1 MSTSTHSISK
11 TSFLKFEQCQKA
23 FFLYKNHPYLRDK
36 LSIDKQLTFKR
47 GHDVGYFAQQIFP
60 GGIDVSKETK
70 NSTAVE
76 LTTTLIRNKTPVI
89 YEATFVFNGVLIMVD
104 ILVLQDGKYLAY
116 EVKSSIKI
124 SEIYIKDACL
134 QYYVL
139 KNVLPDFTDLFLVTL
154 NADYVLKNHID
165 PKRLFKKRSFK
176 LKAEE
181 NLLFFNHR
189 ITQAHEVLEQN
200 AIPNVGI
207 GKHCFRPY
215 QCDYFGTCWKDAIN
229 EKSIFNL
236 PFIDKDKL
244 FEWYYAGKK
253 NIEQIENELL
263 EKDILTK
270 VKQAFITNEPIVD
283 VEKIKNFLAKIT
295 LPMAAMDMEI
305 WSPAIPQLEGT
316 RPFEQVPFLICFY
329 DGVNGFNFFTDLQV
343 DERKVFAQKL
353 IAFSLNYATILVYD
367 KTMEVAA
374 ISALIKIYPE
384 FNETLEVIKNKL
396 VDVFDVFLNLSYYH
410 PNFKNNFSLK
420 VVSQSLLDDVNYSK
434 ITSGLEAMNYFE
446 QYRLA
451 EDEAQKDQIK
461 TDLVKYCQTDT
472 LATYKMIA
480 FLKQLVS

>member
-47 GHDVGYFAQQIFP
+47 GYDVGYFAQQIFP

>member
-295 LPMAAMDMEI
+295 SPMAAMDMEI